1 MKKVKLD
8 EIYDKWRDKNI
19 EDICDRF
26 QQSDKF
32 EEFVE
37 ECWREYQNENGLI
50 DKSNEGTDKLIEA
63 EAQENFKN

>member
-50 DKSNEGTDKLIEA
+50 DKSNEGADKLIEA

>member
-1 MKKVKLD
+1 MKCNLD
-8 EIYDKWRDKNI
+8 EVYDKWRDKNI

-37 ECWREYQNENGLI
+37 ECWREYQNENELV
-50 DKSNEGTDKLIEA
+50 DESNQK
-63 EAQENFKN
+63 